1 MGGSQEL
8 SAEQWALTQCSY
20 KFIWQL
26 FHPIHEFYA
35 FYSPSPHNWLY
46 LWKHDYEMVEDYQG
60 STLCPSEYSGYKQ
73 QVFNQKCTH
82 ALCFCWVCF
91 PLKM

>member
-46 LWKHDYEMVEDYQG
+46 LWKHDYEMMRIIKDQLYVLL
-60 STLCPSEYSGYKQ
+60 STLDTNNKFSTKNALIS
-73 QVFNQKCTH
+73 VFVWFVFLWRCN
-82 ALCFCWVCF
+82 
-91 PLKM
+91 